1 MNTFIKSMIK
11 GVLSVGTLFIV
22 GKVCYEVGKNVGDLE
37 RQLEDIKAAENLSKS
52 IDIENMGIGQQ
63 GDDQVV
69 RHIEKMDSEE
79 MAKPVEEIP
88 ASGIMTKVHNAKMFL
103 AVRKMFDKRDRP
115 KGILGSLLTN
125 PDGAKIEA
133 IVKDGGVQISVK
145 PRAA

>member
-1 MNTFIKSMIK
+1 MNTFVKNMIK

-22 GKVCYEVGKNVGDLE
+22 GKVCYEVGRNVGDLE
-37 RQLEDIKAAENLSKS
+37 RQLENIKAVDGLSKAVD
-52 IDIENMGIGQQ
+52 IDNMVGDVNDNGTAVVHHLEKIEA
-63 GDDQVV
+63 
-69 RHIEKMDSEE
+69 EKTTDKEPQTPS
-79 MAKPVEEIP
+79 VI
-88 ASGIMTKVHNAKMFL
+88 TKICNAKMFL
-103 AVRKMFDKRDRP
+103 SARKLFSKRDRP

>member
-1 MNTFIKSMIK
+1 MNTFVKNMIK
-11 GVLSVGTLFIV
+11 GVLSVSTLFIV

-37 RQLEDIKAAENLSKS
+37 RQLEELKSAENLNKAA
-52 IDIENMGIGQQ
+52 DVDNMELAQQ
-63 GDDQVV
+63 GDDLVAH
-69 RHIEKMDSEE
+69 HIEKMDAEE
-79 MAKPVEEIP
+79 MSKPVEEIP
-88 ASGIMTKVHNAKMFL
+88 ASGIVTKVRNAKMFL
-103 AVRKMFDKRDRP
+103 GLKKVFDKRDRP